1 MKCKYPHL
9 AQPIKIGSIVAKHR
23 MFSAPTGLMGYGAK
37 GHLTPDNRAYYEL
50 KASGGAAMISMG
62 ECIVH
67 GESGSS
73 HNLQP
78 ALDDLDLLPSLTLL
92 VKDIKRHG
100 ALANIELS
108 HGGKYGGLVS
118 VGGESKEGKIAYGP
132 SEEILPTGEHIYEMP
147 KEMIK
152 ELVSYYGK
160 AAVMAKRAGF
170 DMVNVHA
177 AHGWLFSQFLS
188 PLQNHRTDE
197 YGGSLENRARF
208 FLEALDEVRRQVGPN
223 FPIECRLN
231 GDDFVEGALH
241 LEDYVQVAK
250 MIEDKVDLINVS
262 CGSHEVEELFVR
274 THPSMFFEHGCNV
287 YLAAEIK
294 KHVKVPVSCVGGL
307 NDPAQMEEIIASGK
321 ADIIEMGRALMA
333 DPFLPKKVLSGRED
347 EITHCLRCFECFGHS
362 IVGMGICCAVNPVIG
377 NEVEDRIKLP
387 KVENPKTVLIA
398 GGGPGGMQAAL
409 EATERGHKVI
419 LCEKTDDLGGALK
432 FAKAVDFKADL
443 YKFSRT
449 LKHKVEK
456 AGIEVRYN
464 TEVTPELVKE
474 IHPDVVM
481 VATGATPIIPPI
493 PGIDGGNVY
502 SAAKIEEMAMEEIG
516 ANVVILG
523 GGLVGCETG
532 IHLGKH
538 GKNVTIVEMRETLA
552 PDCNVFHKTA
562 IDIELKK
569 YVTPM
574 VNTRASKITEDGLY
588 AIGADGNEVFV
599 PADMIICAAGMRSNN
614 TLEAAINELDMD
626 IEVIVIGDAVRPNKV
641 NHAVFDG
648 YYRAKYLGM

>member
-9 AQPIKIGSIVAKHR
+9 AQPIKIGGIVAKHR

-62 ECIVH
+62 ECIIH

-152 ELVSYYGK
+152 ELVEYYGK

-274 THPSMFFEHGCNV
+274 THPSMFYEHGCNV

-307 NDPAQMEEIIASGK
+307 NDPEQMEEIIASGK

-419 LCEKTDDLGGALK
+419 LCEKTDDMGGALK

-449 LKHKVEK
+449 LKLKVEK

-474 IHPDVVM
+474 INPDVVM

-516 ANVVILG
+516 QNVVILG

-538 GKNVTIVEMRETLA
+538 GKSVTIVEMRETLA

-562 IDIELKK
+562 IDMELKK

-574 VNTRASKITEDGLY
+574 VNTRASKITEEGLY
-588 AIGADGNEVFV
+588 AIDADGNEVFV

-614 TLEAAINELDMD
+614 TLEAAIKELDMD
-626 IEVIVIGDAVRPNKV
+626 VEVIVIGDAVRPNKV
-641 NHAVFDG
+641 NQAVFDG